1 MAVGL
6 LAASAWLVQANL
18 REVARN
24 IAFDDNVRR
33 AELAE
38 VRLLSVLESAET
50 GQRGYLLTD
59 NPAYL
64 APYEAARR
72 QLNARLEWLQVAPLV
87 GASQAWDVAQLRRLA
102 DEKMAEL
109 ARTIELQRTGQRQAA
124 LVLVKTNQGQ
134 RLMEAIRAQVG
145 ALQAAAA
152 RQLAAQRHQNH
163 LETRWIM
170 VAGLAGLAVLLLAGG
185 FLTRRLTRRSVAASE
200 AALTTF
206 IDAFDLAH
214 GMLQST
220 DGRITFWSSGA
231 ARLYGFSPEEAVGRL
246 SHELLRTQFPCARAE
261 IEAELQSRGTWQG
274 ELVHYRS
281 DGTAVTVAS
290 HWAIHR
296 GAQRSAD
303 AIIQVDNDTSD
314 MRSAQRERQR
324 ADMLL
329 RTIVETAPVLI
340 YARHSDNNLALANQ
354 LATDLLGDPGS
365 AELVMENDRRV
376 MKSNAAAILEER
388 IGCMDGNGRVW
399 LSAKT
404 PLHEVGGN
412 VIGMVNVS
420 VEITDRKRD
429 ETRLRLLVHELN
441 HRVKNTLATVQA
453 ITAQSL
459 QHGNLVQ
466 RRALEERLLAL
477 ACAHDVL
484 TEACWEG
491 AELHELVARVLA
503 AFGGQDSSRFQ
514 TSGPRV
520 RLHPRAALAL
530 AMALH
535 ELATNALKYG
545 ALSAS
550 TSSAGKVML
559 DWEIEGG
566 RLHLVWS
573 EQGGPKV
580 VTPTRRGFGARLI
593 QRSLIQD
600 LGARAVL
607 EFAPHGV
614 VCTIDAALKDIAAG
628 AADLPSVGF

>member
-6 LAASAWLVQANL
+6 LAASVWLVQANL
-18 REVARN
+18 REVERN

-38 VRLLSVLESAET
+38 VRLLSVIESAET

-59 NPAYL
+59 DPAYL
-64 APYEAARR
+64 TPYEAARR
-72 QLNARLEWLQVAPLV
+72 QLNASFEWLEETPLI
-87 GASQAWDVAQLRRLA
+87 GGSQARDVAQLHHLA

-109 ARTIELQRTGQRQAA
+109 ARTIKLQRTGQRQAA
-124 LVLVKTNQGQ
+124 LALVKTNQGQ
-134 RLMEAIRAQVG
+134 RLMEAIRARVRS
-145 ALQAAAA
+145 LQADAA
-152 RQLAAQRHQNH
+152 RQLAAQRHRNH

-170 VAGLAGLAVLLLAGG
+170 VAGLAGLAALLLAGG

-246 SHELLRTQFPCARAE
+246 SHELLRTEFPCTRTQ
-261 IEAELQSRGTWQG
+261 IEAELEGRGSWQG
-274 ELVHYRS
+274 ELVHHRR

-296 GAQRSAD
+296 GAQRD
-303 AIIQVDNDTSD
+303 PDMIIQVDNDISD
-314 MRSAQRERQR
+314 MKRTQRERQR

-329 RTIVETAPVLI
+329 RAIVEAAPVLI
-340 YARHSDNNLALANQ
+340 YARHGDGNLALANQ
-354 LATDLLGDPGS
+354 TATDLLSNPGP
-365 AELVMENDRRV
+365 AELMMENDRRV
-376 MKSNAAAILEER
+376 MESNAAAVLEER
-388 IGCMDGNGRVW
+388 VDCTEGNARIW

-404 PLHEVGGN
+404 PLHDADSKMS
-412 VIGMVNVS
+412 GMVNVS

-459 QHGNLVQ
+459 QYDNLAQ

-484 TEACWEG
+484 TEARWEG
-491 AELHELVARVLA
+491 AELHELIARVLA
-503 AFGGQDSSRFQ
+503 PFGGQNGSRFR
-514 TSGPRV
+514 TSGPRL
-520 RLHPRAALAL
+520 RLCPRAVLAL

-550 TSSAGKVML
+550 TGSLGHVTL
-559 DWEIEGG
+559 DWKIEGG

-573 EQGGPKV
+573 EQGGPRV
-580 VTPTRRGFGARLI
+580 VPPTRRGFGTRLI
-593 QRSLIQD
+593 QRSLTQD
-600 LGARAVL
+600 LSARAVL
-607 EFAPHGV
+607 EFASDGV
-614 VCTIDAALKDIAAG
+614 VCAIDGALEDIAAEV
-628 AADLPSVGF
+628 ANLPNVGF